1 MISNLIFEWKKFL
14 SEIKMT
20 ERDIATQNDMT
31 QPNLNRQIN
40 RETIQY
46 SKLYEI
52 VSKHGYTLKIIK
64 DEKPKIKTKEDVIL
78 KKIKNILENK

>member
-1 MISNLIFEWKKFL
+1 MISNLIFEWKNFL
-14 SEIKMT
+14 YEIEMT
-20 ERDIATQNDMT
+20 EREIAAKNNMT

-52 VSKHGYTLKIIK
+52 VSQYGYTLKIIK
-64 DEKPKIKTKEDVIL
+64 NEKPKIKTKEDVIL